1 MVSRGVSPFALE
13 LWLREL
19 TLLSKN
25 AKMNYL
31 EKLILLFRV
40 LPCLGVMNVL
50 GLHIRLKISVA
61 FIEKRS
67 TKKPPNDYIF
77 QTGNKQ
83 VAQKNQSL
91 LLFGWYNKQ
100 FAGKPSW
107 HRNPSTTKK
116 KLTLI

>member
-1 MVSRGVSPFALE
+1 
-13 LWLREL
+13 
-19 TLLSKN
+19 
-25 AKMNYL
+25 MNYL
-31 EKLILLFRV
+31 EKLTLLFRV

-50 GLHIRLKISVA
+50 RVFTYRLKISVA

-77 QTGNKQ
+77 QTGNLEQ

-100 FAGKPSW
+100 FAETELAQKPLQQQ
-107 HRNPSTTKK
+107 RKN
-116 KLTLI
+116 